1 MRTRIAVFLITLSGL
16 ILEVGLTRI
25 YSASIW
31 YHFAFVAIS
40 VALLGWG
47 LGGFTVHLWKTGKRG
62 IGEKG
67 KLLSM
72 NAAAVV
78 TLLYAAAI
86 PLCVWLLVR
95 YPFEMDRL
103 PLYFLA
109 PLLPFFLAGMAL
121 SIVFDIHRTVAG
133 SLYFWDL
140 IGASIG
146 AVAVTLLLHVFGG
159 EAALLVASIAPAVAA
174 LLMSLSPASRAQE
187 NNKQFGAVN
196 PSPNPLPEGEGSELR
211 LQRDDGPASMGQE
224 ADGRRHDAGG
234 SEREQ
239 SGRGARG
246 PSASS
251 GQDARAPGNDPPTN
265 ADGSD
270 NASPSLTVGLPPRDT
285 HLSSRLNPLPTGR
298 GSVTGLPRAIQVA
311 AVIGVVLAIMGVVS
325 TVKYGAFRVKPG
337 TTKAMRN
344 QMDATPGAHIVQTG
358 WNAYSRIDCV
368 EGLPNSFARLYIDSD
383 AWTGIRG
390 WDGNLDSVQDMKWSY
405 RALPFRLTPNA
416 ETMIIGPGGGPDVV
430 AALASGSKKVTA
442 VEMNPLMLK
451 FVRSY
456 GARAGNLY
464 DRPDVETVLS
474 EGRNFISRTDK
485 KFDIILL
492 GFVDSWAS
500 VASGGLSLSENYLY
514 TAEAM
519 RAYYD
524 HLKPDGILVVLRW
537 EMDIPRLTSN
547 AVATLGAGEAAKRV
561 VVLMEKQANPN
572 DYQQMLFMLRKE
584 PFTDAQLKE
593 ISTNWTQ
600 ANAVIMP
607 GGTAPPGIK
616 EVLAGTKTLQ
626 QYDAE
631 SNRYVGAVWDDS
643 PFYFAIEKPWR
654 MPGAIAERMVKWLL
668 GPSIAMLGIFA
679 VFGMPRRQRAEG
691 RRQKAE
697 GAVGGTSSYIGSL
710 VYFAALGFGFIAV
723 ELALLQHLT
732 LLVGHPI
739 YTLSVLLFTLLA
751 FGGIGASL
759 SSRWSMW
766 KACAAVAIIGTIEAL
781 ALPKLVPAL
790 LWLPLW
796 GRIAVAILMIAP
808 LGLAMGMP
816 FPRGLKQTGEGPLP
830 APPFYW
836 GLNGIMSVIG
846 SVTTVFVA
854 LIWGFQAAMLM
865 GSACYVLAALASVKA
880 FPTQLAVSGEQ
891 NESQGKGEEGKG

>member
-47 LGGFTVHLWKTGKRG
+47 LGGFTIHLMKQWLAKQEAGGSRQTAGRGKTEGGRQKAENESLGSGRDG
-62 IGEKG
+62 RVPRT
-67 KLLSM
+67 LSIQ
-72 NAAAVV
+72 AAAVT
-78 TLLYAAAI
+78 TLLYAGAI
-86 PLCVWLLVR
+86 PLCLWLLVR

-121 SIVFDIHRTVAG
+121 SIVFDIHRAVAG

-140 IGASIG
+140 IGAALG
-146 AVAVTLLLHVFGG
+146 AVLVTVLLHLFGG
-159 EAALLVASIAPAVAA
+159 EAALLVATIAPAIAA
-174 LLMSLSPASRAQE
+174 GLLSLSPAKSEVRDQMS
-187 NNKQFGAVN
+187 AVSKEEAGGGRQTAVSSA
-196 PSPNPLPEGEGSELR
+196 PSPNPLPEGEGK
-211 LQRDDGPASMGQE
+211 
-224 ADGRRHDAGG
+224 
-234 SEREQ
+234 
-239 SGRGARG
+239 SGRGARV
-246 PSASS
+246 PSESS
-251 GQDARAPGNDPPTN
+251 GQDAGAP
-265 ADGSD
+265 
-270 NASPSLTVGLPPRDT
+270 
-285 HLSSRLNPLPTGR
+285 RL
-298 GSVTGLPRAIQVA
+298 LPRVVQVA
-311 AVIGVVLAIMGVVS
+311 AALGVVLAIIAAVS
-325 TVKYGAFRVKPG
+325 AIKYETFRVKPG
-337 TTKAMRN
+337 RTKAMRN
-344 QMDATPGAHIVQTG
+344 QMDENPQARIAYTG
-358 WNAYSRIDCV
+358 WNAYSRIDAV
-368 EGLPNSFARLYIDSD
+368 EGVAPGHVARLYIDSD
-383 AWTGIRG
+383 AWTSINE
-390 WDGNLDSVQDMKWSY
+390 WDGKLESAKGLRDSY

-416 ETMIIGPGGGPDVV
+416 ETLVIGPGGGADVV
-430 AALASGSKKVTA
+430 SALASGSRKVTA
-442 VEMNPLMLK
+442 VELNPLMLK

-464 DRPDVETVLS
+464 DRPDVETIQS

-485 KFDIILL
+485 KFDIIFM

-519 RAYYD
+519 RAFYD
-524 HLKPDGILVVLRW
+524 HLSDNGIMVVLRW

-547 AVATLGAGEAAKRV
+547 AVATLGANEAAKRV
-561 VVLMEKQANPN
+561 VVLMEKQAAPN
-572 DYQQMLFMLRKE
+572 DFPQMLFMLRKR
-584 PFTDAQLKE
+584 PFTEAELKE
-593 ISTNWTQ
+593 IKENWTQ
-600 ANAVIMP
+600 ANAVVAP
-607 GGTAPPGIK
+607 GGIAPTGIK
-616 EVLAGTKTLQ
+616 EVLAGSKTLD
-626 QYDAE
+626 QYEAE
-631 SNRYVGAVWDDS
+631 SSRYVGPVWDDS
-643 PFYFAIEKPWR
+643 PFYFAIDRPWR
-654 MPGAIAERMVKWLL
+654 MPATIAERILKWLL
-668 GPSIAMLGIFA
+668 APSVLLLVVFA
-679 VFGMPRRQRAEG
+679 VFGRPRRNKAESRRQTADG
-691 RRQKAE
+691 RRQE
-697 GAVGGTSSYIGSL
+697 MLPSGNSSYVASL

-751 FGGIGASL
+751 FGGIGAAL
-759 SSRWSMW
+759 SPRWSMW

-796 GRIAVAILMIAP
+796 GRVAVAIALMAP

-816 FPRGLKQTGEGPLP
+816 FPRGLKHTGEGSLP

-854 LIWGFQAAMLM
+854 LNWGFQAAMLM
-865 GSACYVLAALASVKA
+865 GSLCYVLAAVASMKA
-880 FPTQLAVSGEQ
+880 FPQVVGSER
-891 NESQGKGEEGKG
+891 

>member
-1 MRTRIAVFLITLSGL
+1 MRTRLSIFLITLSGL
-16 ILEVGLTRI
+16 ILEVALTRI

-47 LGGFTVHLWKTGKRG
+47 LGGFAIHLLKKKVR
-62 IGEKG
+62 
-67 KLLSM
+67 LSM
-72 NAAAVV
+72 NAAALM
-78 TLLYAAAI
+78 TLLYAGAI
-86 PLCVWLLVR
+86 PFCLWLLVR

-121 SIVFDIHRTVAG
+121 SIVFDIHRAVAS
-133 SLYFWDL
+133 SLYFYDL
-140 IGASIG
+140 VGAALG
-146 AVAVTLLLHVFGG
+146 ALLVTLLLHLLGG
-159 EAALLVASIAPAVAA
+159 EAALLVAAIAPAVAA
-174 LLMSLSPASRAQE
+174 ALLAT
-187 NNKQFGAVN
+187 
-196 PSPNPLPEGEGSELR
+196 
-211 LQRDDGPASMGQE
+211 
-224 ADGRRHDAGG
+224 
-234 SEREQ
+234 
-239 SGRGARG
+239 
-246 PSASS
+246 S
-251 GQDARAPGNDPPTN
+251 GQDAHAPGEDPP
-265 ADGSD
+265 AI
-270 NASPSLTVGLPPRDT
+270 A
-285 HLSSRLNPLPTGR
+285 R
-298 GSVTGLPRAIQVA
+298 GSAMAPRLVQIAA
-311 AVIGVVLAIMGVVS
+311 AVGVVLAIVAAVS
-325 TVKYGAFRVKPG
+325 AVKYGAFRVKPG

-344 QMDATPGAHIVQTG
+344 QMDAAPGSRIVQTG

-390 WDGNLDSVQDMKWSY
+390 WDGKLESVQDMKGSY

-430 AALASGSKKVTA
+430 AALASGSRKVTA

-451 FVRSY
+451 FVRNY
-456 GARAGNLY
+456 GERAGNLY

-474 EGRNFISRTDK
+474 EGRNFVSRTDR

-519 RAYYD
+519 RAFYD
-524 HLKPDGILVVLRW
+524 HLTDNGILVVLRW

-547 AVATLGAGEAAKRV
+547 AVATLGAAEAAKRI
-561 VVLMEKQANPN
+561 VVLMEKQAAPN
-572 DYQQMLFMLRKE
+572 DFPQMLFMLRKN

-593 ISTNWTQ
+593 ISEKWTD
-600 ANAVIMP
+600 ANPVIMP
-607 GGTAPPGIK
+607 PGVAPPQIGD
-616 EVLAGTKTLQ
+616 VLAGRKTLE

-631 SNRYVGAVWDDS
+631 SPRFVGPVWDDS
-643 PFYFAIEKPWR
+643 PFYFAIDRPFR
-654 MPGAIAERMVKWLL
+654 MPGAIAERILKWLL
-668 GPSIAMLGIFA
+668 APSVVLLVLFAIFGRPKGA
-679 VFGMPRRQRAEG
+679 RA
-691 RRQKAE
+691 
-697 GAVGGTSSYIGSL
+697 GTYATSL
-710 VYFAALGFGFIAV
+710 LYFAALGFGFIAV
-723 ELALLQHLT
+723 ELALLQNLT

-751 FGGIGASL
+751 FGGLGSAL
-759 SSRWSMW
+759 SVRFPMW
-766 KACAAVAIIGTIEAL
+766 MACVAVAIIGGIEAL

-796 GRIAVAILMIAP
+796 GRIVVAILMIAP

-816 FPRGLKQTGEGPLP
+816 FPRGLRETGTGSLP

-854 LIWGFQAAMLM
+854 LTAGFQAAMLM
-865 GSACYVLAALASVKA
+865 GSACYVLAAIASMKA
-880 FPTQLAVSGEQ
+880 FPKQLAVGSGQ
-891 NESQGKGEEGKG
+891 

>member
-1 MRTRIAVFLITLSGL
+1 MRTRISVFLITLSGL

-47 LGGFTVHLWKTGKRG
+47 LGGFTVHLWKQMKGKRG
-62 IGEKG
+62 RGEDG
-67 KLLSM
+67 KRITGSGLSM

-86 PLCVWLLVR
+86 PLCLWLLVR
-95 YPFEMDRL
+95 YPFDMERL

-121 SIVFDIHRTVAG
+121 SIVFDIHRAVAG

-146 AVAVTLLLHVFGG
+146 AVAVTLLLHLLGG
-159 EAALLVASIAPAVAA
+159 EAALLAASAAPAVAA
-174 LLMSLSPASRAQE
+174 LLMSLSPASRAEE
-187 NNKQFGAVN
+187 NKKEMALAAK
-196 PSPNPLPEGEGSELR
+196 PSPNPLPEGEGT
-211 LQRDDGPASMGQE
+211 G
-224 ADGRRHDAGG
+224 
-234 SEREQ
+234 
-239 SGRGARG
+239 GRGARV

-251 GQDARAPGNDPPTN
+251 GQDVRAPGM
-265 ADGSD
+265 
-270 NASPSLTVGLPPRDT
+270 
-285 HLSSRLNPLPTGR
+285 
-298 GSVTGLPRAIQVA
+298 LPRVVQVA
-311 AVIGVVLAIMGVVS
+311 AVLGVVLAIVGVVS
-325 TVKYGAFRVKPG
+325 AVKYGAFRVKPG

-344 QMDATPGAHIVQTG
+344 QMDATPGSHIVQTG

-390 WDGNLDSVQDMKWSY
+390 WDGNLANVQDMKWSY

-416 ETMIIGPGGGPDVV
+416 ETLIIGPGGGPDVV

-451 FVRSY
+451 FVRNY

-474 EGRNFISRTDK
+474 EGRNFISRTDQ

-584 PFTDAQLKE
+584 PFTDSQLKE
-593 ISTNWTQ
+593 ISTEWTQ
-600 ANAVIMP
+600 ANDVIMP

-616 EVLAGTKTLQ
+616 EVLAGTKTLE

-631 SNRYVGAVWDDS
+631 QQRFVGPVWDDS

-668 GPSIAMLGIFA
+668 GPSMGMLALFA
-679 VFGMPRRQRAEG
+679 VFGRPRRKRVSKDAD
-691 RRQKAE
+691 
-697 GAVGGTSSYIGSL
+697 GASAIPAKTHAVPAYVGSL

-796 GRIAVAILMIAP
+796 GRILVAIVLIAP

-816 FPRGLKQTGEGPLP
+816 FPRGLKQTGEGSLP

-836 GLNGIMSVIG
+836 GLNGVMSVIG

-865 GSACYVLAALASVKA
+865 GSACYVLAALASLKA
-880 FPTQLAVSGEQ
+880 FPSQLAVSGEQ
-891 NESQGKGEEGKG
+891 

>member
-1 MRTRIAVFLITLSGL
+1 MRTRFSVFLITLSGL

-47 LGGFTVHLWKTGKRG
+47 LGGFTVHLWKRVKPV
-62 IGEKG
+62 
-67 KLLSM
+67 SM
-72 NAAAVV
+72 NAASLV
-78 TLLYAAAI
+78 TVLYALAI
-86 PLCVWLLVR
+86 PLCLWLLVR

-121 SIVFDIHRTVAG
+121 SIIFDLHRSESG
-133 SLYFWDL
+133 SLYFYDL
-140 IGASIG
+140 VGAALG
-146 AVAVTLLLHVFGG
+146 AVLVTLLLHVFGG
-159 EAALLVASIAPAVAA
+159 EAALLVGAIAPAIAA
-174 LLMSLSPASRAQE
+174 LLITLSPASTKSGSTSRVTQVL
-187 NNKQFGAVN
+187 AV
-196 PSPNPLPEGEGSELR
+196 
-211 LQRDDGPASMGQE
+211 
-224 ADGRRHDAGG
+224 
-234 SEREQ
+234 
-239 SGRGARG
+239 
-246 PSASS
+246 
-251 GQDARAPGNDPPTN
+251 
-265 ADGSD
+265 
-270 NASPSLTVGLPPRDT
+270 LTVLFT
-285 HLSSRLNPLPTGR
+285 
-298 GSVTGLPRAIQVA
+298 AAA
-311 AVIGVVLAIMGVVS
+311 AVSA
-325 TVKYGAFRVKPG
+325 VKFGSFRVKPG

-344 QMDATPGAHIVQTG
+344 QMDASPGSKIVQTG

-390 WDGNLDSVQDMKWSY
+390 WDGKLESVQDMRWSY

-430 AALASGSKKVTA
+430 AALASGSRKVTA

-474 EGRNFISRTDK
+474 EGRNFVSRTDR

-524 HLKPDGILVVLRW
+524 HLSDNGIVVVLRW
-537 EMDIPRLTSN
+537 EMDIPRLVSN
-547 AVATLGAGEAAKRV
+547 AVATLGASEAAKRI
-561 VVLMEKQANPN
+561 VVLMEKQAAPN
-572 DYQQMLFMLRKE
+572 DYPQMLFMLRKR
-584 PFTDAQLKE
+584 PFTDGELKE
-593 ISTNWTQ
+593 ISEKWTQ
-600 ANAVIMP
+600 ANPIIMP
-607 GGTAPPGIK
+607 GGTAPPLLAD
-616 EVLAGTKTLQ
+616 VLAGTKTLE
-626 QYDAE
+626 QYDAA
-631 SNRYVGAVWDDS
+631 SPRFVGAVWDDS
-643 PFYFAIEKPWR
+643 PFYFAIDRPFR
-654 MPGAIAERMVKWLL
+654 MPSTIAERLVEWLL
-668 GPSIAMLGIFA
+668 APSVGLLLLFA
-679 VFGMPRRQRAEG
+679 VLGMPGRKTKTEAGQRPAY
-691 RRQKAE
+691 RY
-697 GAVGGTSSYIGSL
+697 VGSL
-710 VYFAALGFGFIAV
+710 LYFAALGFGFIAV
-723 ELALLQHLT
+723 ELALLQNLT

-751 FGGIGASL
+751 FGGIGSAL
-759 SSRWSMW
+759 SVRFPIWL
-766 KACAAVAIIGTIEAL
+766 ACVSVATIGAIEAL
-781 ALPKLVPAL
+781 ALPRLVPAL
-790 LWLPLW
+790 LWLPLS
-796 GRIAVAILMIAP
+796 GRIAVAIVLIAP

-816 FPRGLKQTGEGPLP
+816 FPSGLRQTSDGSLA

-854 LIWGFQAAMLM
+854 LTAGFQAAMLM
-865 GSACYVLAALASVKA
+865 GSACYLLAAMASRMAFAAKA
-880 FPTQLAVSGEQ
+880 
-891 NESQGKGEEGKG
+891 